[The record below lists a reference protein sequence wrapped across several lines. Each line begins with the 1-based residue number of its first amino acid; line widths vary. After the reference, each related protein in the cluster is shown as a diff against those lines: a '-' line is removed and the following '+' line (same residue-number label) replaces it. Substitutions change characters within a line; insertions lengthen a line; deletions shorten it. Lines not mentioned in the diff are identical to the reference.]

1 MADKKRI
8 AFVNQRYGE
17 DVLGGSETY
26 TRETAEAL
34 AKRDDLEVE
43 VLTSKARDFKT
54 WANYYENDVEEIN
67 GVTVRRYKT
76 DKNRNRLV
84 QRSLMIL
91 KNVFCISSIGLEEKR
106 LKARGPYTPDLI
118 EYIKEHKDE
127 YDAFIFVT
135 YMYYP
140 TYFGARE
147 VYDKAFFVPT
157 AHNEEPIYMEIYKEL
172 FNNVKGI
179 IYLTEEEKKFVNKQF
194 KNSKVSSIV
203 NGMGIRIPKADE
215 EEEETPLDAIKNDEK
230 FPDKYI
236 IFCGRIEENKGCRML
251 TDYVIKYNSENEERI
266 GLVLTGR
273 SSMTIPENE
282 NIKYLG
288 FVSDEDK
295 FRAMKGSFAICVPS
309 AYESFSITLL
319 EGMGCGKP
327 ALVNAKSEVLKGH
340 IERSGAGEAF
350 ETYEE
355 FEKGVRKLLDEDVN
369 RELGSKAKQY
379 VEDNYSPEH
388 AAEAFADFIKE
399 NIREQ

>member
-17 DVLGGSETY
+17 EVLGGSETY

-34 AKRDDLEVE
+34 AKRDDFEVE
-43 VLTSKARDFKT
+43 VLTSKALDFKT
-54 WANYYENDVEEIN
+54 WANHYDKDVETIN

-76 DKNRNRLV
+76 DKNRNRVV
-84 QRSLMIL
+84 QRSLQIL
-91 KNVFCISSIGLEEKR
+91 MNVFSITSPGLEEKR
-106 LKARGPYTPDLI
+106 LKARGPYTPDLV

-157 AHNEEPIYMEIYKEL
+157 AHNEEPIYMGIYKEL

-179 IYLTEEEKKFVNKQF
+179 IYLTEEEKKFVNMQF
-194 KNSKVSSIV
+194 KNSAVPSIV
-203 NGMGIRIPKADE
+203 NGMGIRIPTTDD
-215 EEEETPLDAIKNDEK
+215 TPLETLKNDEK

-236 IFCGRIEENKGCRML
+236 IFCGRIEENKGCKML
-251 TDYVIKYNSENEERI
+251 TDHVIRYNKDNEERI
-266 GLVLTGR
+266 GLVLTGK
-273 SSMTIPENE
+273 SSMTIPEDE

-295 FRAMKGSFAICVPS
+295 FKAMKGSFAICVPS

-340 IERSGAGEAF
+340 IERSGAGETF

-355 FEKGVRKLLDEDVN
+355 FEKGVRKLLNEDIN
-369 RELGSKAKQY
+369 RELGSRAKQY

-388 AAEAFADFIKE
+388 AAEAFAGFIKE
-399 NIREQ
+399 NIKEK